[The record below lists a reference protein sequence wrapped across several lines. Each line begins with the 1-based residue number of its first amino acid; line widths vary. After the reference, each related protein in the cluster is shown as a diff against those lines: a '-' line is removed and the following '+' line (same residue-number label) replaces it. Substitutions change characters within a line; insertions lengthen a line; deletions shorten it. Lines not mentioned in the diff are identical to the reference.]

1 MVGIGPFIPHAA
13 TPFKAYSAGTLEL
26 TLFMLGLIRL
36 TLPNALIPATT
47 ALATLSPE
55 GRSLGLKAG
64 ANVIMPNLSPKAL
77 RKLYSLYDGKAHTN
91 EEAAEGLLKL
101 KKQVHDAG
109 YEIVINKG
117 DYIERR

>member
-1 MVGIGPFIPHAA
+1 
-13 TPFKAYSAGTLEL
+13 
-26 TLFMLGLIRL
+26 MLGLIRL

-91 EEAAEGLLKL
+91 EEAAEGLLK
-101 KKQVHDAG
+101 
-109 YEIVINKG
+109 
-117 DYIERR
+117 